1 MGRADACC
9 RPSPFLERVGSLIKL
24 AGSMN
29 KRRIASLS
37 VVSLTLAMGLTACAT
52 PREQDP
58 TWQKLNEVDGRV
70 LRIERVINN
79 QSLLG
84 MAQRNDDLQNE
95 LRGLRGQLEELQH
108 AVDTMRNQQRDLY
121 ADLDKRLQA
130 VEANRTAAPSAAV
143 GAAAPTA
150 DRDAYQSAFNLLKD
164 GKYQDAI
171 SAFNQFITTYPQ
183 SALLDNAYY
192 WLGEAHYVSKDFP
205 QAQRNFQT
213 VLDKFPT
220 SAKTPDAL
228 LKLGYCQYELKSY
241 KEARSS
247 LNRVVT
253 QYADSNA
260 AKLAQQRLAKM
271 TADGM

>member
-1 MGRADACC
+1 MTKHI
-9 RPSPFLERVGSLIKL
+9 LLLIATGL
-24 AGSMN
+24 A
-29 KRRIASLS
+29 LS
-37 VVSLTLAMGLTACAT
+37 GCVT

-58 TWQKLNEVDGRV
+58 TVQKLNEVDGRV

-84 MAQRNDDLQNE
+84 ISQKNDDLQNE

-108 AVDTMRNQQRDLY
+108 SVDTMRNQQRDMY

-130 VEANRTAAPSAAV
+130 VEANRASAPIAATGTVSPATS
-143 GAAAPTA
+143 GN
-150 DRDAYQSAFNLLKD
+150 DRDAYQAAFNLLKD
-164 GKYQDAI
+164 GKYPDAI
-171 SAFNQFITTYPQ
+171 AAFNQFMANYPQ
-183 SALLDNAYY
+183 SGLLDNAQY
-192 WLGEAHYVSKDFP
+192 WLGEAHYVSRDF
-205 QAQRNFQT
+205 AQSQRDFQT
-213 VLDKFPT
+213 VLDKYP
-220 SAKTPDAL
+220 SSGKVPDAL

-241 KEARSS
+241 KEARAS

-271 TADGM
+271 AAEGV